1 MRVTF
6 RGREWDLVKG
16 DGSCG
21 SCDILKE
28 QGDAC
33 STKDRPPCTGGDG
46 KNILR
51 AIANQGGTAT

>member
-16 DGSCG
+16 DGYCG
-21 SCDILKE
+21 NCDILKE

-46 KNILR
+46 RNILR
-51 AIANQGGTAT
+51 AIANQGGAAT